1 MLCHNILATI
11 RQLITIH
18 SRKATNF

>member
-1 MLCHNILATI
+1 MLYHNILATI